1 MTDDSLFI
9 TLQHADSFF
18 PSGATSFSWGLETL
32 CGEKTITSADELQ
45 NFIEGQL
52 RGRWATC
59 ELPSLIAAFQA
70 HGDLKKVAAVDK
82 ELHALALAQELRE
95 GAQRAGA
102 GLLNTHAK
110 LGTSHAELYKK
121 MVKDRTAP
129 GQLSAVQGL
138 LWYGVGLTEYQAAV
152 LSGYS
157 FCTAFVSAAI
167 RLGLIGYVDSQ
178 TIIKRMHELI
188 SHLISLPLVPM
199 DQLNAYVPET
209 DIAVMRHETADSR
222 LFFN

>member
-1 MTDDSLFI
+1 MSNDSLFI

-18 PSGATSFSWGLETL
+18 PSGSTSFSWGLETL
-32 CGEKTITSADELQ
+32 CRDKTIMSSDDLQ
-45 NFIEGQL
+45 SFIEGQL
-52 RGRWATC
+52 KGRWVSC
-59 ELPSLIAAFQA
+59 ELPALIAAFKA
-70 HGDLKKVAAVDK
+70 NGDLKKVGDVDK
-82 ELHALALAQELRE
+82 ELHALALSQEFRE
-95 GAQRAGA
+95 GAQRAGS
-102 GLLNTHAK
+102 GLLNTHTK
-110 LGTSHAELYKK
+110 LGTPNADIYRK
-121 MVKDRTAP
+121 MVKDRKVP

-138 LWYGVGLTEYQAAV
+138 LWYGVGLTEHQAAV

-157 FCTAFVSAAI
+157 FCAGFVSAAI

-178 TIIKRMHELI
+178 IIIKRMHELN
-188 SHLISLPLVPM
+188 SRLILLPLVPL